1 MLPKAAKPFIFLVR
15 SGSGARSCLT
25 IALHAARGTTSRKC
39 QPLLLTPL
47 ALALLVLLQ
56 EVCVDAGG
64 HQLAVPGGLVAER
77 TWGAHETTARRRR
90 LPEPRVAGAS
100 PWLVRYEAGS
110 VAGGGAEKG
119 GIGEGSA
126 PVPHG

>member
-56 EVCVDAGG
+56 EVRLPGSHVDVNVHPTKREVGFLHQVTRKRLDRYGLQAGAGG
-64 HQLAVPGGLVAER
+64 AAVLFAPDRELALC
-77 TWGAHETTARRRR
+77 
-90 LPEPRVAGAS
+90 
-100 PWLVRYEAGS
+100 
-110 VAGGGAEKG
+110 
-119 GIGEGSA
+119 A
-126 PVPHG
+126 PV